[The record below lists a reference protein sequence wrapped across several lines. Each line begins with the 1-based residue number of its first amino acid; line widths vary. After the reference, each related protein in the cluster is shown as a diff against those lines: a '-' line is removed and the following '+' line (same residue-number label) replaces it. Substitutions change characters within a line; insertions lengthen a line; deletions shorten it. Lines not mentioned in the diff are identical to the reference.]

1 MSAEPQY
8 PPHVDDEFYIVTSL
22 IGGCKRV
29 AGEWILPDGKTLPS
43 QEEIDA
49 KRKELRAAEPMRLL
63 RQERDRRIA
72 QTDWRAT
79 VDYPGTDQTAWLT
92 YRQALRDLPAT
103 TAKPQLD
110 ENGQLTN
117 VTWPTKPE

>member
-49 KRKELRAAEPMRLL
+49 KRKELRDAEPMRLL
-63 RQERDRRIA
+63 RQERDRKLA
-72 QTDWRAT
+72 ETDWR
-79 VDYPGTDQTAWLT
+79 DLPSYPGTDQDEWRT
-92 YRQALRDLPAT
+92 YRQALRDLPS
-103 TAKPQLD
+103 TAEPQLD

>member
-22 IGGCKRV
+22 IGGCRRV

-49 KRKELRAAEPMRLL
+49 KRKELRDAEPMRLL
-63 RQERDRRIA
+63 RQERN
-72 QTDWRAT
+72 QKLQETDWRFRSDLT
-79 VDYPGTDQTAWLT
+79 PSQEWIDYCQV
-92 YRQALRDLPAT
+92 LRDLPS
-103 TAKPQLD
+103 TAEPQLD
-110 ENGQLTN
+110 EEGNLTN

>member
-1 MSAEPQY
+1 MSGEPQY

-49 KRKELRAAEPMRLL
+49 KRKELRDAEPMRLL
-63 RQERDRRIA
+63 REERNRKLQE
-72 QTDWRAT
+72 TDWTQNRDVT
-79 VDYPGTDQTAWLT
+79 LSNDSDWQT
-92 YRQALRDLPAT
+92 YRQSLRDLPST
-103 TAKPQLD
+103 SSPELD
-110 ENGQLTN
+110 VQGNLTN